1 VKRFMLTVIMTLL
14 MAGILMILILAAVN
28 LAG

>member
-1 VKRFMLTVIMTLL
+1 MKRFMLTVIMTLL